1 MMVNIESEI
10 FYFDPYVWL
19 VRDAKLAQNW
29 RCVVLQNY
37 GLLRI
42 FVEESVADDATIAT
56 K

>member
-10 FYFDPYVWL
+10 FYFNPYVWL
-19 VRDAKLAQNW
+19 VRDAKLAHIW
-29 RCVVLQNY
+29 RCLVLQNY